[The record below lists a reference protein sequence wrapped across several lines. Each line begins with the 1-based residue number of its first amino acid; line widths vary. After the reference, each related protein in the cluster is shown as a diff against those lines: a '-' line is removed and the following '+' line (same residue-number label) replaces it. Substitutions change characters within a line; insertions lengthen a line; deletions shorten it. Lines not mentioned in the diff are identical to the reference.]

1 MKCQD
6 IKTFTSCGSYC
17 VNMTMQQL
25 VDSIAR
31 DERDMGLILESEFQR
46 GHVWTKAQQ
55 IAYIEYFLKGGI
67 SGRNLYFN
75 HPDWY
80 HKSEGNYHDYVCV
93 DGLQRITAVRR
104 FMNNEIP
111 AFGVYRKDFEDDFYF
126 TLDIMH
132 HSFNFHVN
140 DLKTKEEV
148 LQWYVEMNE
157 GGTPHTKAEID
168 KVKSMISGMH
178 YEEAEK
184 VLKNPEMYLH
194 TLDDLIKNNIAEFY
208 VYNGCWYGKIKK
220 EDDIYYLQACNDDSD
235 KTVINEWRIS
245 EDTVFDLHI
254 IVRKIDDNLYV
265 KDDIE
270 NEEIE
275 RE

>member
-1 MKCQD
+1 
-6 IKTFTSCGSYC
+6 
-17 VNMTMQQL
+17 
-25 VDSIAR
+25 
-31 DERDMGLILESEFQR
+31 MGLILESEFQR
-46 GHVWTKAQQ
+46 GHVWTKEQQ
-55 IAYIEYFLKGGI
+55 IAYIEYFLKGGM
-67 SGRNLYFN
+67 SGRDLYFN

-80 HKSEGNYHDYVCV
+80 HKSERNYHDYVCV
-93 DGLQRITAVRR
+93 DGLQRITAVRK

-126 TLDIMH
+126 TFDIMR
-132 HSFNFHVN
+132 HSFNYHVN

-148 LQWYVEMNE
+148 LQWYIEMNE

-168 KVKSMISGMH
+168 KVKSMISGIH
-178 YEEAEK
+178 YGKTQK
-184 VLKNPEMYLH
+184 VLKTPEMYLH

-235 KTVINEWRIS
+235 KTVINEWRIL

-254 IVRKIDDNLYV
+254 IV
-265 KDDIE
+265 
-270 NEEIE
+270 
-275 RE
+275 

>member
-6 IKTFTSCGSYC
+6 IKPFTSCGSYY

-46 GHVWTKAQQ
+46 GHVWIKEQQ
-55 IAYIEYFLKGGI
+55 IAYIEYFLKGGM
-67 SGRNLYFN
+67 SGRDLYFN

-80 HKSEGNYHDYVCV
+80 HKNEGNYHDYVCV

>member
-6 IKTFTSCGSYC
+6 IKPFTSCGSYC

-67 SGRNLYFN
+67 SGRDLYFN

-104 FMNNEIP
+104 FMNN
-111 AFGVYRKDFEDDFYF
+111 
-126 TLDIMH
+126 
-132 HSFNFHVN
+132 
-140 DLKTKEEV
+140 
-148 LQWYVEMNE
+148 
-157 GGTPHTKAEID
+157 
-168 KVKSMISGMH
+168 
-178 YEEAEK
+178 
-184 VLKNPEMYLH
+184 
-194 TLDDLIKNNIAEFY
+194 
-208 VYNGCWYGKIKK
+208 
-220 EDDIYYLQACNDDSD
+220 
-235 KTVINEWRIS
+235 
-245 EDTVFDLHI
+245 
-254 IVRKIDDNLYV
+254 
-265 KDDIE
+265 
-270 NEEIE
+270 
-275 RE
+275 

>member
-1 MKCQD
+1 M
-6 IKTFTSCGSYC
+6 
-17 VNMTMQQL
+17 
-25 VDSIAR
+25 
-31 DERDMGLILESEFQR
+31 
-46 GHVWTKAQQ
+46 
-55 IAYIEYFLKGGI
+55 
-67 SGRNLYFN
+67 
-75 HPDWY
+75 
-80 HKSEGNYHDYVCV
+80 
-93 DGLQRITAVRR
+93 
-104 FMNNEIP
+104 
-111 AFGVYRKDFEDDFYF
+111 
-126 TLDIMH
+126 
-132 HSFNFHVN
+132 
-140 DLKTKEEV
+140 
-148 LQWYVEMNE
+148 
-157 GGTPHTKAEID
+157 
-168 KVKSMISGMH
+168 KSMISGMH